1 MRKIF
6 FLVALLSA
14 SIMSFA
20 AGEVNFA
27 LASEGSSASASSG
40 DAALA
45 IDGNNG
51 TRWESAQTDAE
62 WYLPDLGQSRTFNQ
76 VNILLEG
83 AYASAPAAA
92 APAPTWPAAQ
102 VKAIYSPTYEA
113 NCGFGEWG
121 SGTAVEDTE
130 FGKKYTVPASGYFGM
145 VDFAINATAL

>member
-27 LASEGSSASASSG
+27 LASEGSSASASTG

-51 TRWESAQTDAE
+51 SRWESAQTDAE
-62 WYLPDLGQSRTFNQ
+62 WFLLDLGQSRTFNYIK
-76 VNILLEG
+76 ILWEG
-83 AYASAPAAA
+83 AFAKKFQLLASAD
-92 APAPTWPAAQ
+92 
-102 VKAIYSPTYEA
+102 
-113 NCGFGEWG
+113 GE
-121 SGTAVEDTE
+121 TFTDFYTE
-130 FGKKYTVPASGYFGM
+130 SNLRQPVGRVS
-145 VDFAINATAL
+145 ISRQR

>member
-27 LASEGSSASASSG
+27 LATEGSSASASSG

-62 WYLPDLGQSRTFNQ
+62 WFLLDLGQSRTFNYIK
-76 VNILLEG
+76 ILWE
-83 AYASAPAAA
+83 P
-92 APAPTWPAAQ
+92 PTFSSKDPSMRERILNNLKKVDYYSMNLDEAVDL
-102 VKAIYSPTYEA
+102 VKFAFEHA
-113 NCGFGEWG
+113 NPGVF
-121 SGTAVEDTE
+121 DIMN
-130 FGKKYTVPASGYFGM
+130 F
-145 VDFAINATAL
+145 L